1 MQCHLQLIST
11 NLQIKYALRLKV
23 KLLIHGNC
31 KGSRDS
37 FTSSGFSQL
46 VVCCHQI
53 LKWAVAFQF
62 SSRGSELPC
71 LGSVRTNSFQRG
83 TREAGAGK
91 EFQGKKPIERNTFP
105 SQSCSVCVLECSVI
119 STSSKPPFYKK
130 NLWARSTSLHCCLVR
145 QLRP

>member
-31 KGSRDS
+31 KGSWDS
-37 FTSSGFSQL
+37 FTPSGFSQL

-53 LKWAVAFQF
+53 LKCAVAFQF
-62 SSRGSELPC
+62 SGRGSELPC

-83 TREAGAGK
+83 TREAEAEK
-91 EFQGKKPIERNTFP
+91 EFQGKKEIHFLASLVQCVCLSVLSCPPVPNPHFIKKIFGQDLFP
-105 SQSCSVCVLECSVI
+105 CTAV
-119 STSSKPPFYKK
+119 
-130 NLWARSTSLHCCLVR
+130 
-145 QLRP
+145 